1 MASASGAPELGFTAV
16 LLLLLL
22 ALQFGLQPFLTRSFV
37 AKEVHPT
44 SIVIIGEVSTCF
56 TMCLKCCWSS
66 SIIVPPNTRDVAVHS
81 RPLDHTCRPTSCIEC
96 QIPCAGRA
104 NGTLTPFWQVTKFL
118 LSAFMLIFVDGQ
130 LKESLRTWS
139 LRGKRSYRHPRGGV
153 SACSPLTLVVS
164 QNTSQQASSAP
175 ASPPSFT
182 RSRIFFSRL
191 RMMC

>member
-96 QIPCAGRA
+96 LPDTLRRSRQWHPDSVLAGDQVFVIGVHADFCGRA
-104 NGTLTPFWQVTKFL
+104 AQGMSAHLVT
-118 LSAFMLIFVDGQ
+118 
-130 LKESLRTWS
+130 
-139 LRGKRSYRHPRGGV
+139 
-153 SACSPLTLVVS
+153 
-164 QNTSQQASSAP
+164 
-175 ASPPSFT
+175 
-182 RSRIFFSRL
+182 
-191 RMMC
+191 